1 MYLEQLAATTLIIL
15 AMLATSANCGILN
28 YNQRILAEKSEL
40 MLDPTA
46 DIEYFKKVDDMTFVK
61 PEFMKKLHH
70 DEKRSKRLVKR
81 NVNLWPNG
89 VIPYAFSTSYN
100 G

>member
-1 MYLEQLAATTLIIL
+1 
-15 AMLATSANCGILN
+15 
-28 YNQRILAEKSEL
+28 
-40 MLDPTA
+40 
-46 DIEYFKKVDDMTFVK
+46 MTFVK

-70 DEKRSKRLVKR
+70 DEKRSKRLVYN

-89 VIPYAFSTSYN
+89 TVPYVIATSYN